1 MTRATVLGAGVWTP
15 SAPTLAD
22 FLAARA
28 PEPGVERREVFG
40 TGPAAVATKP
50 AAGSRGAF
58 GAGSS
63 RESLALPAF
72 AAVAN
77 SAKPDAQL
85 LPARMRGRASLLTA
99 MFANVVEQAAR
110 AAGMNPSALP
120 TLFGSAY
127 GEMGTIRAL
136 LAQLW
141 AAEELS
147 PARFQASVHNTAAG
161 QLSIALGNRNFS
173 SSIAAG
179 RDTLAML
186 WIEAL
191 AWLHEHPGA
200 LLLACAD
207 EGPSPELQP
216 GLDYP
221 PLAAAWVVS
230 NTVDVPGVARL
241 GAVTP
246 ARAAAEGGEPGGN
259 PCAGALALVRAMY
272 SGEGG
277 AFALSR
283 AFQLEVVRS

>member
-1 MTRATVLGAGVWTP
+1 MTRALTVLGAGVWTP
-15 SAPTLAD
+15 EAPTLAH
-22 FLAARA
+22 FLEGRAASA
-28 PEPGVERREVFG
+28 SKPE
-40 TGPAAVATKP
+40 
-50 AAGSRGAF
+50 
-58 GAGSS
+58 
-63 RESLALPAF
+63 
-72 AAVAN
+72 
-77 SAKPDAQL
+77 AQL

-110 AAGMNPSALP
+110 AAALDPSTLP

-136 LAQLW
+136 LAQLA
-141 AAEELS
+141 AAEEPS

-186 WIEAL
+186 WIEAQ

-200 LLLACAD
+200 LLVACAD
-207 EGPSPELQP
+207 EGPAPELQP

-230 NTVDVPGVARL
+230 NTAELPGVARL
-241 GAVTP
+241 GPITP

-259 PCAGALALVRAMY
+259 PCAAALALVRAMY
-272 SGEGG
+272 AGDSG

-283 AFQLEVVRS
+283 AFQLEVVRSS